1 MTAELISF
9 NIDFGIWI
17 LTLAVGYLIGRQYKS
32 KEDTIETIVE
42 TKIQQ
47 ALNKKV
53 PVLVPGGMQMP
64 PQMGM
69 NPGVSIPQQ
78 PSNKK
83 PAYVG

>member
-17 LTLAVGYLIGRQYKS
+17 LTLAVGYLIGRQYRG
-32 KEDTIETIVE
+32 KEDTIETMVE
-42 TKIQQ
+42 QKIQQ

-69 NPGVSIPQQ
+69 NMPQTPPQ
-78 PSNKK
+78 TGKK
-83 PAYVG
+83 PISYVG